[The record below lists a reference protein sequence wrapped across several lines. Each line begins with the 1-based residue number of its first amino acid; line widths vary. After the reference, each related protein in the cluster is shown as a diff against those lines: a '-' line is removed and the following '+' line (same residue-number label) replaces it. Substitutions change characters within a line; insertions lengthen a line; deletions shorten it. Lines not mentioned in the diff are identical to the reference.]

1 MVFKRYLSIVVLTAV
16 PLFAGIQNLSLPQAL
31 KMVKHDNLEIKI
43 SHFEE
48 QMKAYEIEAA
58 EGMNYGKL
66 DLTINALRSNDA
78 LNAFGF
84 KLQSREASFGDFGF
98 SDFLGGVGGMMQ
110 ASGGDFGTFSQMM
123 NDPAAQAQMLA
134 VEPTD
139 LNYPDARNL
148 FQTKVTYK
156 IPLYTGG
163 KLTEYGNITR
173 ALYRMSKMDTSKITN
188 VKIFQVKKT
197 FYDISLVDNY
207 IFNLKKIIR
216 NIDKLGNIVDSM
228 HKEGYAQD
236 VDVLEVQAR
245 KAEASNLYNQAR
257 LNRELAYQFL
267 SFLINKSVTS
277 IKAVKE
283 MAPMPKVRLSDI
295 YRDNIDIRKA
305 ELGLEISQMAVNAEK
320 ASYLPT
326 VGAFGEYGS
335 SDDVFLNDF
344 AQKDAYTVGVQV
356 NFNLFNGGIDRA
368 NIEKAKVK
376 NLQVKEQVELAKKGI
391 ALKVT
396 QLKTE
401 ALSLDSD
408 ITSYNT
414 QLKFA
419 KRVYASYQ
427 GRYKEGIVS
436 ISDVL
441 IKQSK
446 ELEVLLQLQTVKNK
460 RNTKVFELN
469 SIINPG
475 DYL

>member
-1 MVFKRYLSIVVLTAV
+1 MKFKRYLLAVFTAL
-16 PLFAGIQNLSLPQAL
+16 PLFAGLENLSLSQAL
-31 KMVKHDNLEIKI
+31 KMVKHDNLEVKI
-43 SHFEE
+43 SQFEE
-48 QMKAYEIEAA
+48 QMKAHEIEAVN
-58 EGMNYGKL
+58 GMRYGKL

-78 LNAFGF
+78 LNVFGF
-84 KLQSREASFGDFGF
+84 KLQNREASFGDFGF
-98 SDFLGGVGGMMQ
+98 SEFLGGIGNVMG
-110 ASGGDFGTFSQMM
+110 AANGDFGTFSQMM
-123 NDPAAQAQMLA
+123 SNPNTQAQMLA
-134 VEPTD
+134 TQPAD
-139 LNYPDARNL
+139 LNYPEARNN
-148 FQTKVTYK
+148 FQTKVSYQ

-173 ALYRMSKMDTSKITN
+173 ALYRMSKMDTGKVIN
-188 VKIFQVKKT
+188 AKIFQVKKA

-207 IFNLKKIIR
+207 ILNLNKIMN
-216 NIDKLGNIVDSM
+216 NINKLEGVVNSM
-228 HKEGYAQD
+228 RYEGYAQD

-245 KAEASNLYNQAR
+245 KAEAANLYNQAV

-267 SFLINKSVTS
+267 SFLLNQDVSSV
-277 IKAVKE
+277 KNVKE
-283 MAPMPKVRLSDI
+283 MAEIPKARLSDI

-305 ELGLEISQMAVNAEK
+305 ELGLQISQMAIKAEQ

-326 VGAFGEYGS
+326 VGGFGEYGS
-335 SDDVFLNDF
+335 SDDIFLNDF

-356 NFNLFNGGIDRA
+356 SLNLFNGGIDKA

-376 NLQVKEQVELAKKGI
+376 NLQVQEQVELAKKGI
-391 ALKVT
+391 ALKVK

-401 ALSLDSD
+401 ILSLDSEVE
-408 ITSYNT
+408 SYRT
-414 QLKFA
+414 QWRFSK
-419 KRVYASYQ
+419 KVYASYQ
-427 GRYKEGIVS
+427 ERYKEGIAS

-469 SIINPG
+469 SILNPG

>member
-1 MVFKRYLSIVVLTAV
+1 MVIKRYLLAVFTAL
-16 PLFAGIQNLSLPQAL
+16 PLFAGIQNLSLSQAL
-31 KMVKHDNLEIKI
+31 KMVKHDNLEVKI

-48 QMKAYEIEAA
+48 QMKAHEIEAVK
-58 EGMNYGKL
+58 GMHYGKL
-66 DLTINALRSNDA
+66 DLTINALRTNDP
-78 LNAFGF
+78 LNVFGL
-84 KLQSREASFGDFGF
+84 KLQSREASFGDLGFGE
-98 SDFLGGVGGMMQ
+98 FLGGVGGMME

-123 NDPAAQAQMLA
+123 NNPAAQAQMLA
-134 VEPTD
+134 TEPSA
-139 LNYPDARNL
+139 LNYPDARNQ
-148 FQTKVTYK
+148 FQTKVSYQ

-173 ALYRMSKMDTSKITN
+173 ALYNMSKMDTSKLIN
-188 VKIFQVKKT
+188 AKIFQVKKT

-207 IFNLKKIIR
+207 ILNLRKIIG
-216 NIDKLGNIVDSM
+216 NIDQLEDIVDSM
-228 HKEGYAQD
+228 RGEGYAQD

-267 SFLINKSVTS
+267 SFLLNKSVTS

-283 MAPMPKVRLSDI
+283 MAPLPVVRLSDI
-295 YRDNIDIRKA
+295 YKDNIDIRKA
-305 ELGLEISQMAVNAEK
+305 ELGLEISQMAVKAEQ

-326 VGAFGEYGS
+326 VGGFGEYGS
-335 SDDVFLNDF
+335 ADNVFLNDF
-344 AQKDAYTVGVQV
+344 IEKDAYTVGVQV
-356 NFNLFNGGIDRA
+356 SLNLFNGGIDKA